1 MEQVS
6 GRAGR
11 KDLQGK
17 VLIQTTNPEHPVL
30 HWVKAHDYKKLYTKE
45 IEARRDFLYPPF
57 FKLIQFRFKHKIKQV
72 AESAAQTIA
81 NALIQSFGNLV
92 NGPAD
97 PVIGRVRNMY
107 IVELLLKVKRD
118 STSVA
123 HAKSVIKAQIALLQ
137 SDKQLRSVFVQLDVD
152 PI

>member
-1 MEQVS
+1 
-6 GRAGR
+6 
-11 KDLQGK
+11 
-17 VLIQTTNPEHPVL
+17 
-30 HWVKAHDYKKLYTKE
+30 
-45 IEARRDFLYPPF
+45 
-57 FKLIQFRFKHKIKQV
+57 V
-72 AESAAQTIA
+72 AEAAAQTIA
-81 NALIQSFGNLV
+81 IALIQSFGNLV
-92 NGPAD
+92 TGPAD

-118 STSVA
+118 SASVA